1 MRFLKTP
8 FLRTLAALALG
19 IVALPQASGAR
30 PFLSL
35 DVNTGTVLTS
45 HEADR
50 SWHPASV
57 TKLMTATI
65 ALEAVRAGKL
75 SMSSPITFSRTAASV
90 QPSKLGLRPGS
101 SIPLDL
107 ALRIMLTRS
116 MNDVAVAIAEAISG
130 NEASFARLMN
140 LKAASIG
147 MRGTR
152 FANASGLH
160 DSRQV
165 STAADLAI
173 LARHLVTDFPE
184 SERFFGIPSIS
195 YGDRTFRNTNGLT
208 GIYPG
213 IQGMKTGYVCAS
225 GYNLVALAERDGRKV
240 VTVVL
245 GAPSAGQRERESAR
259 LLDMAFEGQAS
270 GTPLV
275 SGATRP
281 EAAIDLRKHAC
292 GKKLGEDFPRG
303 EMIAAASSVP
313 VPETKPE
320 REWNIAGSMEDY
332 AR

>member
-1 MRFLKTP
+1 MV
-8 FLRTLAALALG
+8 LALG
-19 IVALPQASGAR
+19 IVALPHPSVAR
-30 PFLSL
+30 PFLSV
-35 DVNTGTVLTS
+35 DVNTGTVLAS

-75 SMSSPITFSRTAASV
+75 SMSSPITFSQTAASV

-101 SIPLDL
+101 SMSLDL

-130 NEASFARLMN
+130 NEANFARLMN

-152 FANASGLH
+152 FVNASGLH
-160 DSRQV
+160 DPRQV
-165 STAADLAI
+165 STASDLAL
-173 LARHLVTDFPE
+173 LARHLVTEFPE
-184 SERFFGIPSIS
+184 STRLLGIASVS

-208 GIYPG
+208 GKYPG

-225 GYNLVALAERDGRKV
+225 GYNLVALAEQDGRKV

-245 GAPSAGQRERESAR
+245 GAPSASQRERETAR
-259 LLDMAFEGQAS
+259 LLNMAFEGQAS
-270 GTPLV
+270 GIPLV
-275 SGATRP
+275 SSAIRP
-281 EAAIDLRKHAC
+281 ETAIDLRKHAC
-292 GKKLGEDFPRG
+292 GKKLGENFPG
-303 EMIAAASSVP
+303 GKTDAASAVP
-313 VPETKPE
+313 LPATRPE
-320 REWNIAGSMEDY
+320 REWNIAGSLEDY